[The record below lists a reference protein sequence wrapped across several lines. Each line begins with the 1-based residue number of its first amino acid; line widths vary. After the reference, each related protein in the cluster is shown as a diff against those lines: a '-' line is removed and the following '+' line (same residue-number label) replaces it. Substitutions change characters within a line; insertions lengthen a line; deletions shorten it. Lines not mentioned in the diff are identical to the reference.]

1 MNEWWLQRNARE
13 RAILLGGGLVA
24 LLVLGYSLVWEP
36 LQQRLTLAR
45 QTVYAL
51 QQDLQWIQQAAAQLQ
66 PQRTLPTPSTRS
78 NEPLLTLLDQS
89 AKRQSFS
96 LALKRIEPQGERV
109 RLQFEQVDFDSLI
122 RWLAQLERDQ
132 AISTYSLNLERS
144 GLTVNAQL
152 VLERPL

>member
-1 MNEWWLQRNARE
+1 MNDWWLQRNARE
-13 RAILLGGGLVA
+13 RAILLGGGLVT
-24 LLVLGYSLVWEP
+24 LLLLGYSLVWEP
-36 LQQRLTLAR
+36 LQQRLTLTR

-51 QQDLQWIQQAAAQLQ
+51 QHDLQWIQQAAAQLQ
-66 PQRTLPTPSTRS
+66 PSPTIPTPSTRS

-109 RLQFEQVDFDSLI
+109 RLQFEQVDFDSLV

-132 AISTYSLNLERS
+132 AISAYSLNVERT

>member
-78 NEPLLTLLDQS
+78 SEPLLTLLDQS